1 MLIKVLLYM
10 KAYLSQCERDERREL
25 MSAGIVD
32 IQRQL
37 IKKAKLGDTKAFSQ
51 LYAEI
56 YKDLYRFAL
65 YMTKHTQDAE
75 DAVSEAVISAYEN
88 ISGLKKEN
96 SFKSWM
102 FTILNNECKKILRKN
117 GNTSNQVSEEDAKN
131 LGAEEI
137 DFAQRHD
144 VKKAFESLEEEEQ
157 TIVAFSVFGGYRS
170 EEIAEMLGTRERSD
184 QGRAVL
190 SARCVKCWTEW
201 QAF

>member
-65 YMTKHTQDAE
+65 YMTKHTQDA
-75 DAVSEAVISAYEN
+75 DCLLY
-88 ISGLKKEN
+88 
-96 SFKSWM
+96 
-102 FTILNNECKKILRKN
+102 
-117 GNTSNQVSEEDAKN
+117 TSPSPRD
-131 LGAEEI
+131 
-137 DFAQRHD
+137 
-144 VKKAFESLEEEEQ
+144 
-157 TIVAFSVFGGYRS
+157 
-170 EEIAEMLGTRERSD
+170 
-184 QGRAVL
+184 
-190 SARCVKCWTEW
+190 
-201 QAF
+201 